1 MIQLEHISKKFKK
14 KTVLNDISY
23 TFESGKIYGIYGIN
37 GSGKTMLLRIISG
50 LVFPTSGSII
60 INGKTLHKE
69 ISFPDHMGLI
79 IENMELQPQLTA
91 FENLEELNKINHYA
105 TTSDIQDALRK
116 INLQSNEKVKKFSLG
131 MKQKLNIA
139 QAIFENPRLL
149 LLDEPTNALDSD
161 AIEHL
166 KAILEDLKKKNIK
179 MAVASSTRYE
189 RVLSNLKSIKVD
201 HYFDAIIGGDQI
213 QHGKPAPDIFL
224 KAVELLGVSKEDAL
238 VLEDSKNGILAAHA
252 GNIPVIC
259 IPDLIHHSKDILDLT
274 VGCYDSLDQLIDVIV
289 KKDDKA

>member
-1 MIQLEHISKKFKK
+1 
-14 KTVLNDISY
+14 
-23 TFESGKIYGIYGIN
+23 
-37 GSGKTMLLRIISG
+37 ML
-50 LVFPTSGSII
+50 
-60 INGKTLHKE
+60 
-69 ISFPDHMGLI
+69 
-79 IENMELQPQLTA
+79 
-91 FENLEELNKINHYA
+91 ELNAVIFDMDGLMIDTEPVGKMLVK
-105 TTSDIQDALRK
+105 TSHEKFGYEITEEMFYHL
-116 INLQSNEKVKKFSLG
+116 IGTNEKTSKAYYHSVFGEDYPYHL
-131 MKQKLNIA
+131 L
-139 QAIFENPRLL
+139 EN
-149 LLDEPTNALDSD
+149 
-161 AIEHL
+161 
-166 KAILEDLKKKNIK
+166 LKKKNIK

-201 HYFDAIIGGDQI
+201 HYFNAIIGGDQI

>member
-1 MIQLEHISKKFKK
+1 
-14 KTVLNDISY
+14 
-23 TFESGKIYGIYGIN
+23 
-37 GSGKTMLLRIISG
+37 ML
-50 LVFPTSGSII
+50 
-60 INGKTLHKE
+60 
-69 ISFPDHMGLI
+69 
-79 IENMELQPQLTA
+79 
-91 FENLEELNKINHYA
+91 ELNAVIFDMDGLMIDTEPVGKMLVKTSHERFGYEITEDMFYHLIGTNEKTSKAYYHSVFGEDYPYQKIKDYR
-105 TTSDIQDALRK
+105 DQLRK
-116 INLQSNEKVKKFSLG
+116 EYFNSHPLEVKKGLYD
-131 MKQKLNIA
+131 L
-139 QAIFENPRLL
+139 
-149 LLDEPTNALDSD
+149 
-161 AIEHL
+161 
-166 KAILEDLKKKNIK
+166 LEDLKKKNIK

-224 KAVELLGVSKEDAL
+224 KAVELLGVTYANKSKAKLLGVSKEDAL

>member
-1 MIQLEHISKKFKK
+1 
-14 KTVLNDISY
+14 
-23 TFESGKIYGIYGIN
+23 
-37 GSGKTMLLRIISG
+37 ML
-50 LVFPTSGSII
+50 
-60 INGKTLHKE
+60 
-69 ISFPDHMGLI
+69 
-79 IENMELQPQLTA
+79 
-91 FENLEELNKINHYA
+91 ELNAVIFDMDGLMIDTEPVGKMLVKTSHERFGYEITEDMFYHLIGTNEKTSKAYYHSVFGEDYPYQKIKDYR
-105 TTSDIQDALRK
+105 DQLRK
-116 INLQSNEKVKKFSLG
+116 EYFNSHPLEVKKGLYD
-131 MKQKLNIA
+131 L
-139 QAIFENPRLL
+139 
-149 LLDEPTNALDSD
+149 
-161 AIEHL
+161 
-166 KAILEDLKKKNIK
+166 LEDLKKKNIK

-201 HYFDAIIGGDQI
+201 HYFDAIIG
-213 QHGKPAPDIFL
+213 FL

>member
-1 MIQLEHISKKFKK
+1 
-14 KTVLNDISY
+14 
-23 TFESGKIYGIYGIN
+23 
-37 GSGKTMLLRIISG
+37 ML
-50 LVFPTSGSII
+50 
-60 INGKTLHKE
+60 
-69 ISFPDHMGLI
+69 
-79 IENMELQPQLTA
+79 
-91 FENLEELNKINHYA
+91 ELNAVIFDMDGLMIDTEPVGKMLVKTSHEKFGYEITEEMFYHLIGTNEKTSKAYYHSVFGEDYPYQKIKDYR
-105 TTSDIQDALRK
+105 DQLRK
-116 INLQSNEKVKKFSLG
+116 EYFNSHPLEVKKGLYD
-131 MKQKLNIA
+131 L
-139 QAIFENPRLL
+139 
-149 LLDEPTNALDSD
+149 
-161 AIEHL
+161 
-166 KAILEDLKKKNIK
+166 LEDLKKKNVK

-189 RVLSNLKSIKVD
+189 RVFSTLNRIKVD

>member
-1 MIQLEHISKKFKK
+1 MIGTNEKTSKAYYHSVFGE
-14 KTVLNDISY
+14 DY
-23 TFESGKIYGIYGIN
+23 PYQKIKDY
-37 GSGKTMLLRIISG
+37 R
-50 LVFPTSGSII
+50 
-60 INGKTLHKE
+60 
-69 ISFPDHMGLI
+69 D
-79 IENMELQPQLTA
+79 Q
-91 FENLEELNKINHYA
+91 
-105 TTSDIQDALRK
+105 LRK
-116 INLQSNEKVKKFSLG
+116 EYFNSHPLEVKKGLYD
-131 MKQKLNIA
+131 L
-139 QAIFENPRLL
+139 
-149 LLDEPTNALDSD
+149 
-161 AIEHL
+161 
-166 KAILEDLKKKNIK
+166 LEDLKKKNIK

>member
-1 MIQLEHISKKFKK
+1 
-14 KTVLNDISY
+14 
-23 TFESGKIYGIYGIN
+23 
-37 GSGKTMLLRIISG
+37 ML
-50 LVFPTSGSII
+50 
-60 INGKTLHKE
+60 
-69 ISFPDHMGLI
+69 
-79 IENMELQPQLTA
+79 
-91 FENLEELNKINHYA
+91 ELNAVIFDMDGLMIDTEPVGKMLVK
-105 TTSDIQDALRK
+105 TSHERFGYEITEDMFYHLIGT
-116 INLQSNEKVKKFSLG
+116 NEKTSKAYYHSVFGEDYPYQKIKDYRDQLKKGLYD
-131 MKQKLNIA
+131 L
-139 QAIFENPRLL
+139 
-149 LLDEPTNALDSD
+149 
-161 AIEHL
+161 
-166 KAILEDLKKKNIK
+166 LEDLKKKNIK

-238 VLEDSKNGILAAHA
+238 VLEDSKNGIFAAHA